1 MGCNTSK
8 DLNEAAKFAHSLHAP
23 TGAPLPAYFGGKA
36 DMMVKNTM
44 QMNRIEGFD
53 VVIVCTSTPNQASYW
68 QERLTAT
75 LGNIAPKNCKICAVD
90 EDWAAGGA
98 GNGLGTLY
106 AFQKAS
112 KLAQDRYGINILAG
126 MHSGKLS
133 VGMYH
138 TAGKGTRLAP
148 IPGAENNNKPG
159 VKLPSVVRTTAGEE
173 LPMTILEGVV
183 KQTGVYASSRK
194 GRLSVFWGDQVFIPS
209 ALTSYTPKH
218 HADILAQM
226 GPMPS
231 QQQWEEKGYSN
242 YGLIAMGA
250 GGEGAQVEKVS
261 FEQATTLLQGLGKVE
276 EVGPSLGSFSVS
288 HDLLNSLLT
297 EFKGELAAKE
307 VALDSDPH
315 FWMPMTLSHDAYVDI
330 MGTKKMEAA
339 QATAHYKRLQGVKS
353 GLSKKMGT
361 FGAVGVGTEGYW
373 WDYGQVPF
381 YLENNMIMAGD
392 NKEAA
397 TMRLFFGVDENAWQA
412 DDKAVWNQGSS
423 TSYGPKS
430 HSVVMSS
437 TISDS
442 LSSAVQGSVVVGLRT
457 RQAIMNGCLAV
468 NVTAPSV
475 ICGKGCVLYNV
486 VSEEPIELG
495 DNEVLVGMETP
506 DDDQYATDED
516 QYFLM
521 RSSLDRDGKTDWKV
535 AHSGNP
541 YSYEEVYNLNATAD
555 PAKIAK
561 KYNVKHEST
570 RQLLGLK

>member
-1 MGCNTSK
+1 MGCSGSK
-8 DLNEAAKFAHSLHAP
+8 SLDEQLKGAHTLHAP
-23 TGAPLPAYFGGKA
+23 GGAPLPAYFNGKV
-36 DMMVKNTM
+36 DMMVQNT
-44 QMNRIEGFD
+44 QHMNRIEGFD
-53 VVIVCTSTPNQASYW
+53 VVIVCTSTANQAGYW

-112 KLAQDRYGINILAG
+112 ALAQEEYGINILEG
-126 MHSGKLS
+126 MQSGKLS

-159 VKLPSVVRTTAGEE
+159 VKLPSVVRTTKGED

-209 ALTSYTPKH
+209 AGTTYKPKH

-231 QQQWEEKGYSN
+231 QQQWETKGYSN

-261 FEQATTLLQGLGKVE
+261 YEQATSLLAGLGKVT

-288 HDLLNSLLT
+288 HDLLGSLLA
-297 EFKGELAAKE
+297 EFDGELAVKA
-307 VALDSDPH
+307 VAYDSDPH
-315 FWMPMTLSHDAYVDI
+315 FWMPMTLSEEAYVDI
-330 MGTKKMEAA
+330 MGTKDMDAA
-339 QATAHYKRLQGVKS
+339 DAKAHYERLQAVKARLPKSLGV
-353 GLSKKMGT
+353 

-381 YLENNMIMAGD
+381 YLNNNMIMAGD

-397 TMRLFFGVDENAWQA
+397 TMRLFFGVSDKDWQVDA
-412 DDKAVWNQGSS
+412 GG
-423 TSYGPKS
+423 TKS
-430 HSVVMSS
+430 HSVVMASEPGTRAS
-437 TISDS
+437 IK
-442 LSSAVQGSVVVGLRT
+442 GSVVVGLFT
-457 RQAIMNGCLAV
+457 KQAELDGSLLV

-475 ICGKGCVLYNV
+475 KCGKGCVLYNV

-495 DNEVLVGMETP
+495 DGEVLVGMELP
-506 DDDQYATDED
+506 DTDE
-516 QYFLM
+516 YFVMKSGLE
-521 RSSLDRDGKTDWKV
+521 RDGKKDWKV
-535 AHSGNP
+535 AHSDNP
-541 YSYEEVYNLNATAD
+541 YSYEEVYDLNATAD

-561 KYNVKHEST
+561 GYAVRHSSLRKL
-570 RQLLGLK
+570 LLGK